1 MLEPNNIDINHLNSK
16 KLPAPAN
23 AWLNIK
29 NIENQQQCSKQYS
42 DICQQHYQQKKWILV
57 INPEKN
63 ALEGLCDSSCLDTSK
78 ILQVNTNKVK
88 VNLENIEKAL
98 SKGNCA
104 AVILSNASLAQAEL
118 SHLAD
123 CAREGKTP
131 CFILKNTTTLH

>member
-1 MLEPNNIDINHLNSK
+1 MLESNNIDINHLNSK
-16 KLPAPAN
+16 QLPPGN

-29 NIENQQQCSKQYS
+29 NIESQQQCSKQYT

-63 ALEGLCDSSCLDTSK
+63 ALECLSDSTWLDTSK

-123 CAREGKTP
+123 CARKGKTP
-131 CFILKNTTTLH
+131 CFILKSSHTLH

>member
-1 MLEPNNIDINHLNSK
+1 MLESNHIDINQMNSK
-16 KLPAPAN
+16 RLPLPKEN
-23 AWLNIK
+23 WLNVK
-29 NIENQQQCSKQYS
+29 NIENQQQLSRQYT
-42 DICQQHYQQKKWILV
+42 DICQQHCLQKKWILV
-57 INPEKN
+57 INPQKN
-63 ALEGLCDSSCLDTSK
+63 ALAHLSDSAWLDTSK

-123 CAREGKTP
+123 CARKGKTP
-131 CFILKNTTTLH
+131 CFILKDNTSLH